1 MILNS
6 HNKFKVHGSIKYQK
20 SHDQNAQAL
29 WVLTSNIS
37 NQIAFHLENQLELLL
52 YRVKSIFY
60 MKIFINECYDINQDK
75 SIYY

>member
-29 WVLTSNIS
+29 WVLNSNIS
-37 NQIAFHLENQLELLL
+37 NQIAFHLENQLELL

-60 MKIFINECYDINQDK
+60 MKIFINERYDINQDK
-75 SIYY
+75 TIYY